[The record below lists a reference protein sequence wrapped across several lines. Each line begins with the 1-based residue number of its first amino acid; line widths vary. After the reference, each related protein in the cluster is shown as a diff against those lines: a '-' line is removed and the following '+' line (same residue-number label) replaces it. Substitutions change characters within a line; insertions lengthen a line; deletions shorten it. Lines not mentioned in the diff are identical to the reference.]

1 MQFLNKIEIQGI
13 VGNSS
18 IQKVAD
24 TRLCRFSVV
33 TELAYKGND
42 GVADT
47 RLCRFSVVTELAYKG
62 NDGTSIIESTWFNV
76 SAWEGKDITNL
87 EAITREAIVHITGRL
102 KCNRYV
108 DANGNDRVQYE
119 IVAQK
124 VDVAG

>member
-1 MQFLNKIEIQGI
+1 MEFLNKIEIRGI

-42 GVADT
+42 GT
-47 RLCRFSVVTELAYKG
+47 
-62 NDGTSIIESTWFNV
+62 NIIETTWFSCQV
-76 SAWEGKDITNL
+76 FEGPGICNL
-87 EAITREAIVHITGRL
+87 EAITRGAIVHVTGRL

-119 IVAQK
+119 IVARK
-124 VDVAG
+124 LDVIKEDRV

>member
-42 GVADT
+42 GT
-47 RLCRFSVVTELAYKG
+47 
-62 NDGTSIIESTWFNV
+62 NIIESTWFSISAV
-76 SAWEGKDITNL
+76 SGKDIQDL
-87 EAITREAIVHITGRL
+87 DAITRGAIVHVIGRL

-119 IVAQK
+119 IIARK
-124 VDVAG
+124 VDVVKED

>member
-42 GVADT
+42 
-47 RLCRFSVVTELAYKG
+47 S
-62 NDGTSIIESTWFNV
+62 TSIIESTWFNV
-76 SAWEGKDITNL
+76 TAWEGKDIQNL
-87 EAITREAIVHITGRL
+87 DAITRGAIVHIIGRL

-119 IVAQK
+119 IIAHEVNLQE
-124 VDVAG
+124 DRI

>member
-1 MQFLNKIEIQGI
+1 MEFLNKIEIQGI

-42 GVADT
+42 GT
-47 RLCRFSVVTELAYKG
+47 
-62 NDGTSIIESTWFNV
+62 NIIESTWFNTV
-76 SAWEGKDITNL
+76 AFEGKDITNL
-87 EAITREAIVHITGRL
+87 EAITRGAIVHITGRL

-119 IVAQK
+119 IIAQK
-124 VDVAG
+124 LDVMKEDRV

>member
-1 MQFLNKIEIQGI
+1 MEFINRIELRGI

-42 GVADT
+42 GT
-47 RLCRFSVVTELAYKG
+47 
-62 NDGTSIIESTWFNV
+62 NIIESTWFNTV
-76 SAWEGKDITNL
+76 AFEGKDITDL
-87 EAITREAIVHITGRL
+87 EAITRGAIVHVIGRL

-119 IVAQK
+119 IVARK
-124 VDVAG
+124 VEVVKEDRV

>member
-24 TRLCRFSVV
+24 TRLCRFSVAV
-33 TELAYKGND
+33 DY
-42 GVADT
+42 
-47 RLCRFSVVTELAYKG
+47 AYKG
-62 NDGTSIIESTWFNV
+62 NDGTNIIETTWFSCQV
-76 SAWEGKDITNL
+76 FEGPGICNL
-87 EAITREAIVHITGRL
+87 DAITRGAIVHIIGRL

-119 IVAQK
+119 IVARK
-124 VDVAG
+124 LDVMKEDRV

>member
-1 MQFLNKIEIQGI
+1 MQFLNKIELRGI
-13 VGNSS
+13 CGNSS

-42 GVADT
+42 GT
-47 RLCRFSVVTELAYKG
+47 
-62 NDGTSIIESTWFNV
+62 NIIESTWFNV
-76 SAWEGKDITNL
+76 TAWEGKDISDL
-87 EAITREAIVHITGRL
+87 DAINRGAIVHVIGRL

-119 IVAQK
+119 IVARK
-124 VDVAG
+124 LEVMKEDRV

>member
-24 TRLCRFSVV
+24 
-33 TELAYKGND
+33 A
-42 GVADT
+42 

-62 NDGTSIIESTWFNV
+62 NDGTNIIESTWINV
-76 SAWEGKDITNL
+76 TAWEGKDIQNL
-87 EAITREAIVHITGRL
+87 DAITRGAIVHVTGRL
-102 KCNRYV
+102 KCSRYM

-119 IVAQK
+119 IVARK
-124 VDVAG
+124 VEVMKEVRV

>member
-24 TRLCRFSVV
+24 TRLCRLSVAV
-33 TELAYKGND
+33 DYAN
-42 GVADT
+42 
-47 RLCRFSVVTELAYKG
+47 KG
-62 NDGTSIIESTWFNV
+62 NDGTNIIESTWFSV
-76 SAWEGKDITNL
+76 SVISEKDMTDL
-87 EAITREAIVHITGRL
+87 EAITRGAIVHVIGRL

-119 IVAQK
+119 IVARK
-124 VDVAG
+124 VDVMKEDRV